1 MHRFHIDAIADPQS
15 LPRVA
20 GAFAQRGIIPDALSA
35 RFDGNTVQIEV
46 TVAGLHA
53 RQAAIIAA
61 KLGETVA
68 AIAVRLEAM
77 EEVFA

>member
-20 GAFAQRGIIPDALSA
+20 GAFAQRGIVPDSLSA
-35 RFDGNTVQIEV
+35 RFDGDTVRIEV
-46 TVAGLHA
+46 AISGLHA

-61 KLGETVA
+61 KLGETVT
-68 AIAVRLEAM
+68 AIAVRLEAV